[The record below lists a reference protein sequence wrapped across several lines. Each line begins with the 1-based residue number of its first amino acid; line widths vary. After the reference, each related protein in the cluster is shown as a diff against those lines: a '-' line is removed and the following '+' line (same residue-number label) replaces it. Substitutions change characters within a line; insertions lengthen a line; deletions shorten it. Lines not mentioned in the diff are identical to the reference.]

1 MPNTNTVSKKV
12 NSNQATNSQN
22 STIHKQ
28 HQPLSSISIQDLNS
42 VQLRRTDNKM
52 FAKNF
57 SAPMRSVSMQCLS
70 STNEQ
75 FSTHKNDLIEEL
87 KMSKDII
94 GIKKMRTERARM
106 EDPKNSEVY
115 NDGQF
120 SIKNF
125 VNTVNVHLN
134 SCFTHIYSAQSYD
147 LKLIYPQF

>member
-1 MPNTNTVSKKV
+1 
-12 NSNQATNSQN
+12 
-22 STIHKQ
+22 
-28 HQPLSSISIQDLNS
+28 
-42 VQLRRTDNKM
+42 
-52 FAKNF
+52 
-57 SAPMRSVSMQCLS
+57 MRSVSMQCLS
-70 STNEQ
+70 STNEL

-134 SCFTHIYSAQSYD
+134 SCFTHIN
-147 LKLIYPQF
+147 L